1 MRKSFWTFLVVT
13 GWLLG
18 LCAGSVFAAT
28 NEPPAKGQYACEKV
42 FTFGLWGCEP
52 RTYDLGLEALLRD
65 MRRRCMNV
73 LVAGPKVGSGTEG
86 VEALRQDA
94 ALCRRYGVFVL
105 PYTGSDVAQ
114 LRSVGAA
121 LKDEPAILGWY
132 IQDEPN
138 PEFLPQFQACK
149 AALREVA
156 PGQPAVCLFYRPDA
170 AAEFAPHQP
179 LMLTDCYPLTY
190 SDGGSSLGPHF
201 AVRSGPLMLTRDL
214 GKFNMWGNR
223 GILEWMD
230 LCHALCGDRPHWIT
244 LQVFESGDGALVR
257 WRQPTA
263 AEIRLQTYL
272 AVAGGAKGI
281 NYFRYELLADAYGR
295 PLPALHGERTPL
307 LEEIGRLGA
316 ELTPL
321 GPVLVD
327 TEVAEP
333 LTILT
338 TLRPTAEPGPRVDV
352 RRLRSKTREVEYLV
366 VFNNDVL
373 VGASAQI
380 NLSAGFL
387 RARRVYDLRRLEVVK
402 TEELPGAATI
412 SVALEPG
419 GGRIFS
425 VASEAEYESDA
436 RTILKGRCLN
446 EAGVLDIDYG
456 LAEKSGVDLQR
467 VTPLRAAYQERLA
480 AGEYAE
486 ALSLVR
492 QCSSA
497 LRETMKH
504 SDDFWA
510 VKQDLEYMKETLARL
525 GGEPAQF
532 KQRLSTTYRGL
543 LGLFW
548 SGEARSVRRHVGGL
562 RVLVERVES
571 TATVGPQALAQL
583 SVDEKA
589 LGEIEQGL
597 KLVRP

>member
-1 MRKSFWTFLVVT
+1 MGKSFWTFRVAT

-18 LCAGSVFAAT
+18 LCAGMVFAAT
-28 NEPPAKGQYACEKV
+28 GEPPVKGQSACEKV
-42 FTFGLWGCEP
+42 FTFGLWSCEP

-73 LVAGPKVGSGTEG
+73 LVAGPKVESGAEG
-86 VEALRQDA
+86 LEALRQDA

-156 PGQPAVCLFYRPDA
+156 PGQPALCLFYRPDA

-190 SDGGSSLGPHF
+190 SDGASSIGPHF
-201 AVRSGPLMLTRDL
+201 AVRSGPLMLSKGL

-223 GILEWMD
+223 AILEWMD
-230 LCHALCGDRPHWIT
+230 LCRALCGDRPHWIT

-281 NYFRYELLADAYGR
+281 NYFRYELLADAYGQ
-295 PLPALHGERTPL
+295 PLAARHGEHTPL

-321 GPVLVD
+321 GPLLLD

-338 TLRPTAEPGPRVDV
+338 TLRPTAEPGRRVEV
-352 RRLRSKTREVEYLV
+352 RRLHSKTRDVEYLV

-380 NLSAGFL
+380 NLNSGFL
-387 RARRVYDLRRLEVVK
+387 RARRVYDLHRLEAVK

-419 GGRIFS
+419 GGRIFL
-425 VASEAEYESDA
+425 VASAAEYESDA
-436 RTILKGRCLN
+436 RTILRERCLN

-456 LAEKSGVDLQR
+456 LAEKSRIDLR
-467 VTPLRAAYQERLA
+467 PVTPLRTQYQKRLA

-492 QCSSA
+492 QCSGA
-497 LRETMKH
+497 LREAMKH
-504 SDDFWA
+504 SGDFWE
-510 VKQDLEYMKETLARL
+510 VKQDIEYVKETLARL
-525 GGEPAQF
+525 GGEPVQF
-532 KQRLSTTYRGL
+532 RWRLSTAYRGL

-548 SGEARSVRRHVGGL
+548 GGEARSVRRAVGEL
-562 RVLVERVES
+562 RELVERVD
-571 TATVGPQALAQL
+571 AAAAVGPEALAQL
-583 SVDEKA
+583 IADEKA
-589 LGEIEQGL
+589 LAEIENGL
-597 KLVRP
+597 RPARP